1 MASID
6 PVAAQMINLQLTT
19 LEQQR
24 VQWQGELWPG
34 RPMQWEV
41 SRQDHPGSSAPDS
54 GTPGPEHWQSVVK
67 FSLPSLGIVSAT
79 INLSGDRVQIQVRT
93 ASDDTTAALQRHASK
108 LATALD
114 AAGSTLDALTIQ
126 REN

>member
-1 MASID
+1 M
-6 PVAAQMINLQLTT
+6 
-19 LEQQR
+19 
-24 VQWQGELWPG
+24 
-34 RPMQWEV
+34 
-41 SRQDHPGSSAPDS
+41 
-54 GTPGPEHWQSVVK
+54 VK